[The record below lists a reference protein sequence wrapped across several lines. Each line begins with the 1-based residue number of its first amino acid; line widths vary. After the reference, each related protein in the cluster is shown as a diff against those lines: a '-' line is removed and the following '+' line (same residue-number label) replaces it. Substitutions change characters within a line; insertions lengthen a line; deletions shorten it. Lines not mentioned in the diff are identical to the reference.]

1 MKKRHTPVT
10 FPVIKGRGWSSKSD
24 NTETQPTS
32 LSMEGLSPHDSGAQ
46 SAILAYR
53 YEGHSSKSDHGNYAE
68 RSADADYSPETSGV
82 HSVAL
87 HIL

>member
-1 MKKRHTPVT
+1 ME
-10 FPVIKGRGWSSKSD
+10 GRGRSFKSG

-32 LSMEGLSPHDSGAQ
+32 LSIERLSPFNSGAQ

-53 YEGHSSKSDHGNYAE
+53 YEGHSPKSDYGNYVE
-68 RSADADYSPETSGV
+68 RSAAADYSPETSGV

-87 HIL
+87 HILKMNAVFGG